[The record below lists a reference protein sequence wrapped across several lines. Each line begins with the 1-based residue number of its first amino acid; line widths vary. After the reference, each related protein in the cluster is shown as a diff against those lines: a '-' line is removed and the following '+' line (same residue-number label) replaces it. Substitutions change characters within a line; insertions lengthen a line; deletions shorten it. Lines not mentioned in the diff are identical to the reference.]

1 MKTLIT
7 LLAALI
13 FGCTAVQAD
22 ELTENLKF
30 GHPTKAEMEL
40 TEYAPEPDAPALVLC
55 NLRDERYTF
64 ADGGFQRV
72 VEHKVRIKVLKT
84 EGTDYANVSCLYNS
98 SKNNNMAYKEYIAG
112 VSATAYN
119 LEGGKTVATKMKNDL
134 VFRERINDDV
144 MMLKF
149 TIPQVKV
156 GTVMEY
162 TYTEHSDNGLQID
175 DWYAQGELPVIYT
188 RFTLA
193 VPECYVFAIDNT
205 GAFPLEMKTG
215 QGHMTLSLGGAESTT
230 FGTTT
235 YSFVGRNIPS
245 LRDDDHVW
253 CINDYRAKVSF
264 EFERTVYPL
273 DTKSYTS
280 TWEQIAELL
289 MKDSEFGGRLSGNV
303 PLKAEVAALQL
314 DTLATVDDRVAAVYT
329 LLASRVKWD
338 GNYTLYSSKRPA
350 AVLKD
355 GTGTSADVNFMFIGM
370 LREAGIEAWP
380 VLVRMRHH
388 GHLPVTHP
396 SLKKMDTFVVAFR
409 RDTDDWG
416 FVDAASATGYVDV
429 VRPQLMTD
437 RGLIVG
443 KDGIGWMDLSEKC
456 AGREVTRIAAEVRPD
471 GTVVGERTN
480 YYFQL
485 SSLLFKERVK
495 NVPEADVV
503 EKLERSL
510 EAKVADY
517 AIEGDAEAFSPSII
531 ETYAFEKTAQ
541 GGGDVIYV
549 NPFVFSV
556 WDSNPFTN
564 ERRSV
569 PVERPSKITE
579 DYAVTLT
586 IPEGYDVEELPKSI
600 SMKSSDGSIAFRVM
614 FSRDG
619 DVINVT
625 YRYQVLR
632 LFFDTDEY
640 ADLREVYNLIYAKCN
655 EMIAIRKR

>member
-22 ELTENLKF
+22 ELKENLKF

-355 GTGTSADVNFMFIGM
+355 GTGTSADVNFVLIGM

-600 SMKSSDGSIAFRVM
+600 SMKSPDGSIAFRVM

>member
-13 FGCTAVQAD
+13 FGCTAVRAD

-40 TEYAPEPDAPALVLC
+40 KEYAPEPDAPALVLC
-55 NLRDERYTF
+55 ALRDERYTF
-64 ADGGFQRV
+64 TDGGFQRV

-84 EGTDYANVSCLYNS
+84 EGTDVANVSCLYSS

-149 TIPQVKV
+149 TVPQVKV
-156 GTVMEY
+156 GTVIEY
-162 TYTEHSDNGLQID
+162 TYTEHSDNDLQID
-175 DWYAQGELPVIYT
+175 DWFVQGELPVIYT

-205 GAFPLEMKTG
+205 GAFPLEANMG

-235 YSFVGRNIPS
+235 YSFVGRNVPS

-355 GTGTSADVNFMFIGM
+355 GTGSSADVNFMLIGM

-396 SLKKMDTFVVAFR
+396 SLKKLDAFVVAFCR
-409 RDTDDWG
+409 GDDDWG
-416 FVDAASATGYVDV
+416 LVDATSATGHVDV
-429 VRPQLMTD
+429 LHPQLMTD
-437 RGLIVG
+437 RGLIVS
-443 KDGIGWMDLSEKC
+443 KSGIGWMDLSEKC

-485 SSLLFKERVK
+485 SSLLHKERVK
-495 NVPEADVV
+495 DVPSADVV
-503 EKLERSL
+503 EKLEHSL
-510 EAKVADY
+510 EAQVADY
-517 AIEGDAEAFSPSII
+517 SMEGDAEAFSPSIA
-531 ETYAFEKTAQ
+531 ETYTFEKAAQ

-549 NPFVFSV
+549 NPFVFPV

-569 PVERPSKITE
+569 PVERPAKMTE
-579 DYAVTLT
+579 DYAVALT

-600 SMKSSDGSIAFRVM
+600 SMKSPDGSIAFRVM

-619 DVINVT
+619 DAINVT
-625 YRYQVLR
+625 YRYQVMR
-632 LFFDTDEY
+632 LFFGTDEY

>member
-13 FGCTAVQAD
+13 FGCTAVRAD
-22 ELTENLKF
+22 ELKENLKF

-215 QGHMTLSLGGAESTT
+215 QGHMTLSLGAAESTT

-338 GNYTLYSSKRPA
+338 GNYALYSSKRPA

-355 GTGTSADVNFMFIGM
+355 GTGSSADVNFMLIGM

-396 SLKKMDTFVVAFR
+396 SLKKLDAFVVAFR

-443 KDGIGWMDLSEKC
+443 KNGIGWMDLSEKC

-503 EKLERSL
+503 EKLEHSL

-517 AIEGDAEAFSPSII
+517 VIEGAAEAFSPSII

-600 SMKSSDGSIAFRVM
+600 SMKSPDGSIAFRVM

>member
-13 FGCTAVQAD
+13 FGCTAVRAD
-22 ELTENLKF
+22 ELKENLKF

-55 NLRDERYTF
+55 NLRDEHYTF

-215 QGHMTLSLGGAESTT
+215 QSHMTLSLGGAESTT

-355 GTGTSADVNFMFIGM
+355 GTGSSADVNFMLIGM

-517 AIEGDAEAFSPSII
+517 AIEGDAETFSPSII

-600 SMKSSDGSIAFRVM
+600 SMKSPDGSIAFRVM